1 MQRNM
6 VILPVG
12 KPNNFLFI
20 ALSGR
25 CCSDRLATAAFVEE
39 VDNSLIL
46 STVEHKLTQGKH
58 CFAHS
63 ATTTVPI

>member
-1 MQRNM
+1 M
-6 VILPVG
+6 VVHHVG

-20 ALSGR
+20 VLSGG
-25 CCSDRLATAAFVEE
+25 CCSDCLATAAFVEE

-46 STVEHKLTQGKH
+46 SMVERKLTQGKH

-63 ATTTVPI
+63 TTVPI